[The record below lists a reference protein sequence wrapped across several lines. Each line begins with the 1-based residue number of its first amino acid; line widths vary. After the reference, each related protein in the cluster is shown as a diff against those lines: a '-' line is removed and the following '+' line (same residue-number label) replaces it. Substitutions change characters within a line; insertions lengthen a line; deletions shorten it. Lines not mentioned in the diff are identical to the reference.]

1 MRAGLRGQCAG
12 RWLPVCMCLCVFVCL
27 CVNARWAERAVRWA
41 MAACMYV
48 FYVCLYVCVFVGE
61 CVSAR
66 WAERAVRWAMAAC
79 MYVFMCVCMFVCLWV
94 SV

>member
-1 MRAGLRGQCAG
+1 
-12 RWLPVCMCLCVFVCL
+12 
-27 CVNARWAERAVRWA
+27 

-79 MYVFMCVCMFVCLWV
+79 MYVFNVCLYV
-94 SV
+94 CV

>member
-1 MRAGLRGQCAG
+1 VRAGLRGQCAG

-48 FYVCLYVCVFVGE
+48 F
-61 CVSAR
+61 
-66 WAERAVRWAMAAC
+66 
-79 MYVFMCVCMFVCLWV
+79 MCVCMFVCLWV